1 MANDMAFC
9 CICGTELVPP
19 LNGCGTDATHCPK
32 CFPLWATAERQDELC
47 HAVGDD
53 LRPDCDKVERIAELE
68 AELTRTQAALECAKG
83 QRDEYCSVWRL
94 KEYRQLVDDD
104 AEIQAILDGKNG
116 EEE

>member
-1 MANDMAFC
+1 MMKKCYHDTPITVAGDEKAISF
-9 CICGTELVPP
+9 
-19 LNGCGTDATHCPK
+19 HC
-32 CFPLWATAERQDELC
+32 
-47 HAVGDD
+47 
-53 LRPDCDKVERIAELE
+53 PDCDECFTLEANKLDKDWHIRQLGLIISMRRAEMAELE
-68 AELTRTQAALECAKG
+68 AKLTRTQAALECAKG